1 MGLEFF
7 VLMLFI
13 VMGATAIVYSVE
25 IYTYLSFVLGA
36 VMRDIKNFI
45 NTSCDFGE
53 IFLKIV
59 LANCQPI
66 FHQFEC
72 SLTIKRTSE

>member
-7 VLMLFI
+7 VLMIFI

-45 NTSCDFGE
+45 NTTLGR
-53 IFLKIV
+53 K
-59 LANCQPI
+59 
-66 FHQFEC
+66 
-72 SLTIKRTSE
+72 